1 MIELELVFELTGLN
15 TLDSFDKSVSSISN
29 RYSPRKG
36 ISFVGFTFHATCPL
50 VNRKGMAITYA
61 THKRSVRSAID
72 TLIDYEHQAEDLPTG
87 SDTTKIIGHIC
98 DLVVE
103 DDYLDVGNESQWIVP
118 GIIPKEPVLTR
129 GVMALY
135 TRVSDVNE
143 LVESIKSGEPW
154 FFSLEIGEATPPEI
168 WLYDSNGYSE
178 ILEWDSAPEEL
189 KNAALEPRETQYN
202 GKNIAYLMGGRD
214 GEVVYI
220 GGAITRYPAGKEQTI
235 DNSLKFICSYFDVP
249 FEKQVSVYRSLSEVP
264 SNLRTI
270 DGVPLSLD
278 QINWIVEVAESI
290 EKEHDSVNGW
300 AIAKAMFKKKHVI
313 KNGRW
318 VKKTASIVEGGDGY
332 MADINYF
339 AEWTT
344 EYINSLPD
352 SSFAV
357 IEGDYKSG
365 KTKDKRCRH
374 LPFKDKDGKVDLP
387 HLRNAFARV
396 NQIKPFSGPETAEE
410 LREKALRVLERYRDY
425 LKGEKDDASLGD
437 ESFAGISPLLL
448 ETKEEVKYFIDLM
461 KELMGD
467 MVEEKNESQPID
479 REAILK
485 EAVASGELFTKEQVD
500 MIVAK
505 ELMKKDRILAVQ
517 SLGIPEDKMNDML
530 LLALNEEIHPFSEE
544 GQNRFIS
551 WLEGWKS
558 VFVSKKQTAS
568 IDDEDKKEFV
578 PHSDD
583 SGSVPQVTLK
593 RWGSF

>member
-1 MIELELVFELTGLN
+1 MNLTFELTGLK
-15 TLDSFDKSVSSISN
+15 TLDITDKSISSIVN

-61 THKRSVRSAID
+61 THKRSVRTAID
-72 TLIDYEHQAEDLPTG
+72 TLVDYEHQAEDLPTG

-103 DDYLDVGNESQWIVP
+103 DEHLDVGNESQWIVP

-135 TRVSDVNE
+135 TRMSEVNE

-154 FFSLEIGEATPPEI
+154 FFSLEIGDATSPEI
-168 WLYDSNGYSE
+168 WLYDSSGYSE
-178 ILEWDSAPEEL
+178 IIEWDSAPEEL

-202 GKNIAYLMGGRD
+202 GKNVAYLMGGRD
-214 GEVVYI
+214 GEIVYI

-235 DNSLKFICSYFDVP
+235 DNGLKFICSYFDVP
-249 FEKQVSVYRSLSEVP
+249 FDKHVAIYRSLTEVP
-264 SNLRTI
+264 NNLRTI

-300 AIAKAMFKKKHVI
+300 AVAKAMFKKKHVV

-318 VKKTASIVEGGDGY
+318 VKKTSNIMNGGEDNMGEV
-332 MADINYF
+332 NFF

-357 IEGDYKSG
+357 IEGDYKTG

-425 LKGEKDDASLGD
+425 LKGEKEESSLGE
-437 ESFAGISPLLL
+437 ESFAGISPILL
-448 ETKEEVKYFIDLM
+448 ETREELKHFIDLI

-467 MVEEKNESQPID
+467 MKENKELDKETL
-479 REAILK
+479 LK
-485 EAVASGELFTKEQVD
+485 EAVASGELFTKDQVD

-505 ELMKKDRILAVQ
+505 ELMKKDRILAIQ
-517 SLGIPEDKMNDML
+517 SLEIPEDKMNDML

-544 GQNRFIS
+544 GQNKFMK
-551 WLEGWKS
+551 WLDGWKS
-558 VFVSKKQTAS
+558 FFISKKQTAS
-568 IDDEDKKEFV
+568 IENDEKKEFI

-583 SGSVPQVTLK
+583 SGIVPPVTLK